1 MVISACILGGMNT
14 VLWLFLS
21 ISLSFSGGDITPLEP
36 VAQAGSYAGQALD
49 VKDNLGAVGHKI
61 DGTYAIRF
69 YQHTPTGWDVSQVV
83 SIGSRRC
90 VSLGFVEVFLGL
102 GLTGSGSAGAV
113 LEPSESGWTVTSE
126 LPNPDTNRFN
136 SFSLAAASDQA
147 IFIACND
154 STQQYRDAVLVYE
167 RVEGI
172 WQHVQ
177 TIAPSSAVCTLFAE
191 DIDAAADMLV
201 IGATKVLGCSGG
213 IAYGAHVYVRG
224 EESWDYVTRLQDGD
238 TNGKWVACDNDT
250 VVSWCSISGPNST
263 FDYLKTW
270 KRTGNSFTSDGSLS
284 SASWGYDIYFPEGMQ
299 IADGILSFGTCDSYW
314 GCQTN
319 TTTNR
324 TVYTAQK
331 NGNYWRL
338 GNPVTIPS
346 GYGSTGFGRN
356 TKMGGGSLLIGAP
369 AYSSSRGVVFQT
381 SLAQTLPCPADLN
394 NDGSVNVS
402 DVLRIISKWGGS
414 GREDLNG
421 DSIVNVSDLLYL
433 LNAWGNCY

>member
-1 MVISACILGGMNT
+1 MRNHISQ
-14 VLWLFLS
+14 FS
-21 ISLSFSGGDITPLEP
+21 ISI
-36 VAQAGSYAGQALD
+36 ALFCLAL
-49 VKDNLGAVGHKI
+49 LGCSDEV
-61 DGTYAIRF
+61 
-69 YQHTPTGWDVSQVV
+69 QQNSPTKEVV
-83 SIGSRRC
+83 PTAT
-90 VSLGFVEVFLGL
+90 VEEK
-102 GLTGSGSAGAV
+102 SP
-113 LEPSESGWTVTSE
+113 E
-126 LPNPDTNRFN
+126 
-136 SFSLAAASDQA
+136 
-147 IFIACND
+147 IKND
-154 STQQYRDAVLVYE
+154 STAQNTHTLMVAGITLEVNIKGSIAPNAMLDVSLVE
-167 RVEGI
+167 TSGGRASAIRLWIGDETGVGSVKIRVHSHGSSSHA
-172 WQHVQ
+172 HVQ
-177 TIAPSSAVCTLFAE
+177 SPATLLADSALWIE

-213 IAYGAHVYVRG
+213 LAYGAHVYVRG
-224 EESWDYVTRLQDGD
+224 KESWDYVTRLLDGD
-238 TNGKWVACDNDT
+238 SNGKWVACDSDT

-263 FDYLKTW
+263 FDYLETW
-270 KRTGNSFTSDGSLS
+270 RRTGNSFTNDGSLS
-284 SASWGYDIYFPEGMQ
+284 SASWGYDIYFPESMQ

-402 DVLRIISKWGGS
+402 DVLRIISQWGGS